1 MIVTKTQLV
10 RLCPNQIMTKQLV
23 ALCDYRRYCWNQGL
37 ATWNDMYEAN
47 TINPI
52 DNPKPNQYR
61 VRNELVANKEDWQ
74 DKLSARCLQ
83 LAIKDLAQAW
93 QNFFDK
99 AQPDWGKPQF
109 KSKKA
114 ARQGFKTDRAKIIN
128 GKLRLDRPRGVVK
141 EDWFDIKLAEK
152 PQMTK
157 LLTVSILK
165 ESGHYTAALTYQF
178 EPKVKA
184 KTGQKTAVDVNVG
197 HFNWTGGNLQV
208 LPRKLV
214 KLYERIKH
222 YQRQLARKRTVNG
235 LKTALKSCNYQAV
248 KNKLQRDYRKVNNI
262 QTDLLQ
268 KFTTKLVTD
277 YDQIVI
283 EDLDV
288 KAMKMGIAS
297 KGLHRSMF
305 GKFRQE
311 LVYKCKWYGKE
322 LVLASRLYPSTQ
334 RCANCG
340 YIKTGSEKITLAG
353 NVKHHTK
360 HNEYICYQCGYIAD
374 RDENAVRNLLAL
386 AK

>member
-83 LAIKDLAQAW
+83 LAFKDLAQAW

-109 KSKKA
+109 KSKRA

-128 GKLRLDRPRGVVK
+128 GKLRLDLPRGVVK

-214 KLYERIKH
+214 KLYKRIKY

-268 KFTTKLVTD
+268 KFKTKLATD

-340 YIKTGSEKITLAG
+340 YIKTGSEKITLVG

-360 HNEYICYQCGYIAD
+360 HNEYI
-374 RDENAVRNLLAL
+374 LLSVWL
-386 AK
+386 

>member
-1 MIVTKTQLV
+1 
-10 RLCPNQIMTKQLV
+10 MTKQLV
-23 ALCDYRRYCWNQGL
+23 ALCDYRRYCLNQGL

-61 VRNELVANKEDWQ
+61 VRNELVANKEDSQ

-99 AQPDWGKPQF
+99 AQPDWGKPHF

-165 ESGHYTAALTYQF
+165 ESGHYIAALTYQF

-184 KTGQKTAVDVNVG
+184 KTG
-197 HFNWTGGNLQV
+197 
-208 LPRKLV
+208 
-214 KLYERIKH
+214 
-222 YQRQLARKRTVNG
+222 
-235 LKTALKSCNYQAV
+235 
-248 KNKLQRDYRKVNNI
+248 
-262 QTDLLQ
+262 
-268 KFTTKLVTD
+268 
-277 YDQIVI
+277 
-283 EDLDV
+283 
-288 KAMKMGIAS
+288 
-297 KGLHRSMF
+297 
-305 GKFRQE
+305 
-311 LVYKCKWYGKE
+311 
-322 LVLASRLYPSTQ
+322 
-334 RCANCG
+334 
-340 YIKTGSEKITLAG
+340 
-353 NVKHHTK
+353 
-360 HNEYICYQCGYIAD
+360 
-374 RDENAVRNLLAL
+374 
-386 AK
+386 

>member
-165 ESGHYTAALTYQF
+165 ESGHYIAALTYQF

-360 HNEYICYQCGYIAD
+360 HNEYICYQCGYKAD

>member
-165 ESGHYTAALTYQF
+165 ESGHYIAALTYQF

-184 KTGQKTAVDVNVG
+184 KTGQKTAVDVNVS

-360 HNEYICYQCGYIAD
+360 HNEYICYQCGYKAD